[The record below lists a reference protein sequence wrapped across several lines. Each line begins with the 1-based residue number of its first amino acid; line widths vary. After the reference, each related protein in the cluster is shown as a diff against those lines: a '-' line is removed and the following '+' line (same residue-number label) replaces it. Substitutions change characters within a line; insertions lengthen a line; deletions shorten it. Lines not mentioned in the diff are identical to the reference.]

1 MKRKLLLLL
10 PILSLLLCIEAFFLN
25 IKFSY
30 EVPNIINS
38 FEDQLEGSTPPPS
51 EEIIPEIAFLPG
63 LIFKISKINVALS
76 YLRENEIPSD
86 GQLEKTI
93 DKLERSLLAIKIS
106 AFFWI
111 FVGLLC
117 FSAFISIYMNAW
129 FGPFT
134 GRVLFFL
141 SILIGFQNLT
151 LSVPHM
157 IHIPI
162 YGFINFISQIFF
174 IIIMIW
180 GFRLL
185 GNENAIEKMNFYSLY
200 VASQNNEESNT
211 GKIILPERKL
221 NKPNFKYPILN
232 WILDSMPVKLFLFI
246 FTNQIVRHF
255 IIIIVSGIIIGNIIY
270 IPLFSLQKHY
280 SSQFGFLL
288 FISVI
293 IMCIFYIRNYYIFIK
308 EEGTPIG
315 KAIIISSAF
324 LQFRFLRNVFYFL
337 LSTTGVIF
345 FIIAIFLILS
355 LNTIILKNYDL
366 IDKTL
371 NL

>member
-1 MKRKLLLLL
+1 MRRKLILLL
-10 PILSLLLCIEAFFLN
+10 PLLSLLFCIEAFFLN

-30 EVPNIINS
+30 DVPS
-38 FEDQLEGSTPPPS
+38 SLSTFEDQLDWSSQPIS
-51 EEIIPEIAFLPG
+51 EEIKPEIILSPG
-63 LIFKISKINVALS
+63 LIFKISKINTALS
-76 YLRENEIPSD
+76 YLRENEIPAD

-117 FSAFISIYMNAW
+117 FSSFISYYMNAW
-129 FGPFT
+129 FAPFT

-162 YGFINFISQIFF
+162 YGFIDFVSHLLL

-180 GFRLL
+180 GFRTM
-185 GNENAIEKMNFYSLY
+185 GNSSELEKMNFYSLY
-200 VASQNNEESNT
+200 VAAQNNEESNT
-211 GKIILPERKL
+211 GKIILPDK
-221 NKPNFKYPILN
+221 KPTKPKFNNSILN
-232 WILDSMPVKLFLFI
+232 WIMDSIPVKLFLFI

-255 IIIIVSGIIIGNIIY
+255 IIIIAMGILIGNIIY

-288 FISVI
+288 FISVV
-293 IMCIFYIRNYYIFIK
+293 IMCIFYIKNYYLFIK
-308 EEGTPIG
+308 EEGTPVG
-315 KAIIISSAF
+315 KAIIISTAF
-324 LQFRFLRNVFYFL
+324 LQFRFLRNIFYFL